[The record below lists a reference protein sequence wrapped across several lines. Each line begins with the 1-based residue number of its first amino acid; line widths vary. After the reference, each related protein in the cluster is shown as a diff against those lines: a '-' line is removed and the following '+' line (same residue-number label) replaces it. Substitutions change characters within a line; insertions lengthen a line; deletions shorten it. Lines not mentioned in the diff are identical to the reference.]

1 MGRKYFVA
9 IMNNIFDLVLH
20 EGINTYKS
28 KNSNAAFPQV
38 VKNKEKSQRNKKGAI
53 CVTRNKE
60 DLSTLLGV
68 RGYVVTSKETLLE
81 DFSVLS
87 HWTPNVHNYLGY
99 SDKERRHLK
108 GHMEQNLQQIN
119 TFVVDIDSKKQPY
132 TEILTAALE
141 NSVGVPTLILETP
154 KGFQVYFVLETPLFI
169 SNQNDFRGLKV
180 AKRISENIRR
190 SLAKVL
196 QGVDLS
202 CNDFGF
208 FRMPN
213 EQNVRWFSE
222 KMVFSLHDLIAW
234 SKRQDD
240 DQNRGLFVVESKRQ
254 EIDPTQAEW
263 FQELLAT
270 RHVKG
275 SEGQIGRDN
284 LMYTL
289 ALACYSA
296 GKGKGETL
304 DLLDEYN
311 SSLEAPVRHSAVQKI
326 VKSAYK
332 GRFKGANQTYI
343 QELLETW
350 LPGKDVPI
358 TNHLGGW
365 YKFKKERKDRVRS
378 HYDEWEADLLAYI
391 QQETST
397 IQPIKWTTQSALCEA
412 TGIPRSSLNEL
423 IRHSKKIL
431 IKRTGK
437 GRGAQTGLTSV
448 AVLLQCALEFNQKH
462 RALYYEAVALMS
474 GLRENENALW
484 ELEYQ
489 LELLTRFPETRSL
502 YGKKFNSS

>member
-1 MGRKYFVA
+1 MDKLHNIYESIIHKGLESYKRRGSAATTHKLIKARK
-9 IMNNIFDLVLH
+9 NVLNH
-20 EGINTYKS
+20 
-28 KNSNAAFPQV
+28 
-38 VKNKEKSQRNKKGAI
+38 KKGAI
-53 CVTRNKE
+53 ALIRSKV
-60 DLSTLLGV
+60 DLMSPGGV
-68 RGYVVTSKETLLE
+68 KGYVVTSLETLLE
-81 DFSVLS
+81 DFSALS
-87 HWTPNVHNYLGY
+87 HWTPNVYSYLGY

-108 GHMEQNLQQIN
+108 GHAEQNLQQIN
-119 TFVVDIDSKKQPY
+119 TFVVDIDTKKQPY

-141 NSVGVPTLILETP
+141 NSVGVPTLILETS
-154 KGFQVYFVLETPLFI
+154 KGFQVYFVLESPLFI

-190 SLAKVL
+190 SLANVL

-222 KMVFSLHDLIAW
+222 DMVFSLHDLIAW

-240 DQNRGLFVVESKRQ
+240 DQNRGLFVVESKGQ
-254 EIDPTQAEW
+254 AIDPTQAEW
-263 FQELLAT
+263 FRELLAT

-296 GKGKGETL
+296 GKGKAETL

-311 SSLEAPVRHSAVQKI
+311 SSLEAPVRHSDVQKI

-332 GRFKGANQTYI
+332 GRFKGAHQTYI
-343 QELLETW
+343 AELLETW
-350 LPGKDVPI
+350 VPGKDVPI
-358 TNHLGGW
+358 TNYLGGW
-365 YKFKKERKDRVRS
+365 HKFKKERKDRVRS
-378 HYDEWEADLLAYI
+378 HYAEWEEDLLIYI
-391 QQETST
+391 QTETST
-397 IQPIKWTTQSALCEA
+397 VQPIKWTTQSAICEA
-412 TGIPRSSLNEL
+412 TGIPRSTFNEL
-423 IRHSKKIL
+423 IRQSKKIL
-431 IKRTGK
+431 VKRTGK
-437 GRGAQTGLTSV
+437 GRSAKTGLTSV

-474 GLRENENALW
+474 GSPENKSALW

-489 LELLTRFPETRSL
+489 LELLTRFPENHSL
-502 YGKKFNSS
+502 SGKKFNSS

>member
-1 MGRKYFVA
+1 MDKLHNIYESIIHKGLESYKRRGSAATTHKLIKARK
-9 IMNNIFDLVLH
+9 NVLNH
-20 EGINTYKS
+20 
-28 KNSNAAFPQV
+28 
-38 VKNKEKSQRNKKGAI
+38 KKGAI
-53 CVTRNKE
+53 ALIRSKV
-60 DLSTLLGV
+60 DLMSPGGV
-68 RGYVVTSKETLLE
+68 KGYVVTSMETLLD
-81 DFSVLS
+81 DFSGLS

-108 GHMEQNLQQIN
+108 GHTEQNLQQIN

-141 NSVGVPTLILETP
+141 HSVGVPTLILETP
-154 KGFQVYFVLETPLFI
+154 KGFQVYFVLESPLFI

-213 EQNVRWFSE
+213 EQNVRWFSK

-263 FQELLAT
+263 FRELLAT

-378 HYDEWEADLLAYI
+378 HYAEWEEDLLTYI
-391 QQETST
+391 QTETST
-397 IQPIKWTTQSALCEA
+397 VQPIKWTTQKAVCEA

-423 IRHSKKIL
+423 IRQSKKIL
-431 IKRTGK
+431 VKRIGK
-437 GRGAQTGLTSV
+437 GRSAQTGLTSV

-462 RALYYEAVALMS
+462 RSLYYEAVALMS
-474 GLRENENALW
+474 GSAENKNALW

-489 LELLTRFPETRSL
+489 LELLTRFPENRSL
-502 YGKKFNSS
+502 SGKKFNSS

>member
-1 MGRKYFVA
+1 MKEIHKV
-9 IMNNIFDLVLH
+9 IDTVLN
-20 EGINTYKS
+20 EGLHTYKKMGS
-28 KNSNAAFPQV
+28 SASLPQLT
-38 VKNKEKSQRNKKGAI
+38 KTLKTASGHKKGAI
-53 CVTRNKE
+53 CVTRSKE
-60 DLSTLLGV
+60 DLSTPFGV
-68 RGYVVTSKETLLE
+68 KGYVVTSLETLLE
-81 DFSVLS
+81 DFFVLS

-108 GHMEQNLQQIN
+108 GHTEQNLQQIN

-132 TEILTAALE
+132 TEILTAALDH
-141 NSVGVPTLILETP
+141 SIGVPTLILETP
-154 KGFQVYFVLETPLFI
+154 KGFQVYFVLESPLFI

-222 KMVFSLHDLIAW
+222 EMVFSMHDLIAW

-240 DQNRGLFVVESKRQ
+240 DQNRGLFVVESKGQ
-254 EIDPTQAEW
+254 AIDPTQTEW
-263 FQELLAT
+263 FRELLAT

-296 GKGKGETL
+296 GKGKAETL

-311 SSLEAPVRHSAVQKI
+311 SSLATPVRHSEVKKI

-343 QELLETW
+343 AELLETW
-350 LPGKDVPI
+350 LPGKDIPI

-365 YKFKKERKDRVRS
+365 HKFKKERKDRVRS
-378 HYDEWEADLLAYI
+378 HYNEWEEDLLTYI
-391 QQETST
+391 QTETST
-397 IQPIKWTTQSALCEA
+397 VQPIKWTTQSAICEA
-412 TGIPRSSLNEL
+412 TGIPRSTFNEL
-423 IRHSKKIL
+423 IRQSKKIL
-431 IKRTGK
+431 IKRIGK
-437 GRGAQTGLTSV
+437 GRSAQTGLTSV

-462 RALYYEAVALMS
+462 RSLYYEAVALMS
-474 GLRENENALW
+474 GSAENKNALW

-489 LELLTRFPETRSL
+489 LELLTRFPENRSSF
-502 YGKKFNSS
+502 GEKFNSS

>member
-1 MGRKYFVA
+1 MDKLHNIYESVIHNGLESYKRRGSAAPPHKLVKARK
-9 IMNNIFDLVLH
+9 NVLNH
-20 EGINTYKS
+20 
-28 KNSNAAFPQV
+28 
-38 VKNKEKSQRNKKGAI
+38 KKGAI
-53 CVTRNKE
+53 ALIRTKV
-60 DLSTLLGV
+60 DLMSSGGV
-68 RGYVVTSKETLLE
+68 RGYVVTSMETLLE
-81 DFSVLS
+81 DFSGLS

-108 GHMEQNLQQIN
+108 GHTEQNLQQIN

-141 NSVGVPTLILETP
+141 HSVGVPTLILETP
-154 KGFQVYFVLETPLFI
+154 KGFQVYFVLESPLFI

-190 SLAKVL
+190 SLANVL

-222 KMVFSLHDLIAW
+222 EMVFTLHDLIAW

-240 DQNRGLFVVESKRQ
+240 DQNRGLFVVESKGQ
-254 EIDPTQAEW
+254 ATNATQTEW
-263 FQELLAT
+263 FRELLAT

-296 GKGKGETL
+296 GKGKAETL

-311 SSLEAPVRHSAVQKI
+311 SSLEAPVRHSDVQKI

-332 GRFKGANQTYI
+332 GRFKGAHQTYI
-343 QELLETW
+343 AELLETW
-350 LPGKDVPI
+350 VPGKDVPI
-358 TNHLGGW
+358 TSHLGGW
-365 YKFKKERKDRVRS
+365 HKFKKERKDRVRS
-378 HYDEWEADLLAYI
+378 HYQEWEEDLLAYI
-391 QQETST
+391 QTETSNV
-397 IQPIKWTTQSALCEA
+397 QPIKWTTQKAICEA
-412 TGIPRSSLNEL
+412 TGIPRSTFNEL
-423 IRHSKKIL
+423 IRQSKKIL
-431 IKRTGK
+431 IKRIGK
-437 GRGAQTGLTSV
+437 GRSAQTGLTSV

-474 GLRENENALW
+474 GSPENKSALW

-489 LELLTRFPETRSL
+489 LELLTRFPENRSL
-502 YGKKFNSS
+502 SGKKFNSS

>member
-1 MGRKYFVA
+1 MV
-9 IMNNIFDLVLH
+9 IMSNIFDLVLH

-28 KNSNAAFPQV
+28 KNSKAAFPQV
-38 VKNKEKSQRNKKGAI
+38 VKDKRKLQRHKKGAV
-53 CVTRNKE
+53 CVIRSKE
-60 DLSTLLGV
+60 DLSTLFGAK
-68 RGYVVTSKETLLE
+68 GYVVTSKETLLE

-108 GHMEQNLQQIN
+108 GHTEQNLQQIN

-141 NSVGVPTLILETP
+141 SSVGVPTMILETP
-154 KGFQVYFVLETPLFI
+154 KGFQVYFVLEKPLFI

-222 KMVFSLHDLIAW
+222 EMVFSMYDLIAW

-240 DQNRGLFVVESKRQ
+240 DQNRGLFVVESKGQ
-254 EIDPTQAEW
+254 AIDPTQAEW

-270 RHVKG
+270 HHVKG

-289 ALACYSA
+289 ALACYSS
-296 GKGKGETL
+296 GKGKAETL

-311 SSLEAPVRHSAVQKI
+311 SSLEAPVRHSEVRKI

-332 GRFKGANQTYI
+332 GRFKGANQAYI

-365 YKFKKERKDRVRS
+365 YKFKKQRKDRVRS
-378 HYDEWEADLLAYI
+378 HYEEWEEDILAYI
-391 QQETST
+391 QTETDNA
-397 IQPIKWTTQSALCEA
+397 QPIKWTTQNAICEA
-412 TGIPRSSLNEL
+412 VGIPRSTFNEVV
-423 IRHSKKIL
+423 RKSKRIL
-431 IKRTGK
+431 IKRN
-437 GRGAQTGLTSV
+437 GRGRSARTGLTSV
-448 AVLLQCALEFNQKH
+448 AVLLQCALEFNQKN
-462 RALYYEAVALMS
+462 RALYYEAVDQMTRS
-474 GLRENENALW
+474 RENETALR
-484 ELEYQ
+484 ELQYQ
-489 LELLTRFPETRSL
+489 LDLLTRFPENSSTT
-502 YGKKFNSS
+502 GKNFNSS

>member
-1 MGRKYFVA
+1 
-9 IMNNIFDLVLH
+9 MNEIYVVIDTVLH
-20 EGINTYKS
+20 EGLNTYKKIGS
-28 KNSNAAFPQV
+28 SASLPQLT
-38 VKNKEKSQRNKKGAI
+38 KTLKKASGYKKGAI
-53 CVTRNKE
+53 CVTRSKE
-60 DLSTLLGV
+60 DLSTPLGV
-68 RGYVVTSKETLLE
+68 RGYVITSKETLLE
-81 DFSVLS
+81 DFSELS
-87 HWTPNVHNYLGY
+87 HWTPNVHNYLWY
-99 SDKERRHLK
+99 SDNERRHLK
-108 GHMEQNLQQIN
+108 GHTEQNLQQIN

-132 TEILTAALE
+132 TEILTAALDH
-141 NSVGVPTLILETP
+141 SVGVPTMVLETP

-222 KMVFSLHDLIAW
+222 KMVFPLHDLIAW

-240 DQNRGLFVVESKRQ
+240 DQNRGLFVVEAKGQ
-254 EIDPTQAEW
+254 ALDPTQTEW

-296 GKGKGETL
+296 GKGQGETL

-311 SSLEAPVRHSAVQKI
+311 SALEAPVRHSEVQKI
-326 VKSAYK
+326 VRSAYK
-332 GRFKGANQTYI
+332 GRFKGAHQNYI
-343 QELLETW
+343 QELLEAW
-350 LPGKDVPI
+350 LPGKEVPI
-358 TNHLGGW
+358 TNHVGGW
-365 YKFKKERKDRVRS
+365 HKFKKERKDRVRS
-378 HYDEWEADLLAYI
+378 HYNEWEEDLLAYI

-412 TGIPRSSLNEL
+412 IGIPRSTFNEL
-423 IRHSKKIL
+423 VRQSNKIL
-431 IKRTGK
+431 IKRKGK
-437 GRGAQTGLTSV
+437 GRSAQTGLTSV
-448 AVLLQCALEFNQKH
+448 AVLLQCALEFNQQH

-474 GLRENENALW
+474 GSRENDSALW
-484 ELEYQ
+484 ELNYQ
-489 LELLTRFPETRSL
+489 LELLTRFPENRPLT
-502 YGKKFNSS
+502 GKKFNSS

>member
-1 MGRKYFVA
+1 MI
-9 IMNNIFDLVLH
+9 IMSNLFDLVLR
-20 EGINTYKS
+20 EGINRYKS
-28 KNSNAAFPQV
+28 KNSKAAFPKV
-38 VKNKEKSQRNKKGAI
+38 VKDKKKSQKHKKGAI
-53 CVTRNKE
+53 AVTRSKD
-60 DLSTLLGV
+60 DLSTPFGV
-68 RGYVVTSKETLLE
+68 KGYVITSLETLLE
-81 DFSVLS
+81 DFSALS
-87 HWTPNVHNYLGY
+87 HWTPNVYNYLGY

-108 GHMEQNLQQIN
+108 GHTEQNLQQIN
-119 TFVVDIDSKKQPY
+119 TFVVDIDSKKQSY

-141 NSVGVPTLILETP
+141 HSVGVPTLILETP
-154 KGFQVYFVLETPLFI
+154 KGFQVYFVLESPLFI

-190 SLAKVL
+190 SLANVL

-222 KMVFSLHDLIAW
+222 EMVFTLHDLIAW

-240 DQNRGLFVVESKRQ
+240 DQNRGLFVVESKGQ
-254 EIDPTQAEW
+254 ATNATQTEW
-263 FQELLAT
+263 FRELLAT

-296 GKGKGETL
+296 GKGKAETL

-311 SSLEAPVRHSAVQKI
+311 SSLEAPVRHSDVQKI

-332 GRFKGANQTYI
+332 GRFKGAHQTYI
-343 QELLETW
+343 AELLETW
-350 LPGKDVPI
+350 VPGKDVPI
-358 TNHLGGW
+358 TSHLGGW
-365 YKFKKERKDRVRS
+365 HKFKKERKDRVRS
-378 HYDEWEADLLAYI
+378 HYQEWEEDLLAYI
-391 QQETST
+391 QTETSNV
-397 IQPIKWTTQSALCEA
+397 QPIKWTTQKAICEA
-412 TGIPRSSLNEL
+412 TGIPRSTFNEL
-423 IRHSKKIL
+423 IRQSKKIL
-431 IKRTGK
+431 IKRIGK
-437 GRGAQTGLTSV
+437 GRSAQTGLTSV

-474 GLRENENALW
+474 GSPENKSALW

-489 LELLTRFPETRSL
+489 LELLTRFPENRSL
-502 YGKKFNSS
+502 SGKKFNSS